1 MRTSLHKY
9 FSKLPDPRSFKNQKH
24 SFTDIIVLTVVAVIC
39 GAESWDDIELF
50 GKSKQ
55 EFLSNILYFPNG
67 IPSHDTINRV
77 VSGIR
82 EDKFEQ
88 IFIEWVDSLRDK
100 KIKNDVIA
108 IDGKT
113 VRRSK
118 DTFHNK
124 KPVHIVNVWSNANQ
138 LVLGQLKVNKKSN
151 EITAIPKLLDIL
163 DIEGSIIT
171 IDAMGTQKEIADKI
185 IDQDANYILA
195 LKGNHS
201 NLEEEVESIFKVQKA
216 YSIDEDLDKGHGRI
230 EERKCEVIT
239 DLEFLDGKENW
250 RELSSIIKITSTRI
264 IGQKT
269 STETRLYI
277 SSLTSSAKDFNSY
290 IRQHW
295 GVENSLHYTLDVT
308 FNEDQ
313 QRKRTKNAAQNF
325 SIMQKIALNL
335 LKKEK
340 TKKMSIKAKRLKAA
354 WDPDFMMKV
363 LAI

>member
-201 NLEEEVESIFKVQKA
+201 NLEEEVESIFKVQKS

-250 RELSSIIKITSTRI
+250 RELSNIIKITSTRI

-277 SSLTSSAKDFNSY
+277 SSLTCSAKDFNSY

-340 TKKMSIKAKRLKAA
+340 TKKISIKAKRLKAA

-363 LAI
+363 LGV